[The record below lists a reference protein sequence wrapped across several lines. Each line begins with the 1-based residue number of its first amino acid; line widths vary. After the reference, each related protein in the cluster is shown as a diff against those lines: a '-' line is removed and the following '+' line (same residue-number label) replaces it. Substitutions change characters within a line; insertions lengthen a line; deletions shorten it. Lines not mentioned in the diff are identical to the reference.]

1 MCFVQRYG
9 CVLFRGIGVF
19 CLEVKM
25 CFVLRYRCVLFK
37 GIFVFCPDQQL
48 WSVYC
53 YNCLLFRGTMC
64 SVQRLHCVLFR
75 GIVIVSELQ
84 LCSVQRYSCVL
95 LSSTVV
101 FWHSDMSV
109 CCSEVPL
116 RFFKENAWHSF
127 ARLEINFC
135 QVVFCLY
142 QSVGHLGI
150 VSFWVRQ

>member
-1 MCFVQRYG
+1 M
-9 CVLFRGIGVF
+9 F

-25 CFVLRYRCVLFK
+25 CFVLRYRFVLFK
-37 GIFVFCPDQQL
+37 GIFVFCPDEQL

-53 YNCLLFRGTMC
+53 YNCLLFRCTMC

-101 FWHSDMSV
+101 F
-109 CCSEVPL
+109 
-116 RFFKENAWHSF
+116 
-127 ARLEINFC
+127 
-135 QVVFCLY
+135 
-142 QSVGHLGI
+142 
-150 VSFWVRQ
+150 